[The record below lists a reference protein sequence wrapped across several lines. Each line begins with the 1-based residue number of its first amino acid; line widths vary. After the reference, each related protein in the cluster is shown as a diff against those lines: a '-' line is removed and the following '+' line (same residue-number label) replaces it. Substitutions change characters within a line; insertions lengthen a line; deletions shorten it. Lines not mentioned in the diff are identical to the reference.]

1 MDYKLRSVADI
12 ISGVVAKCIHTVTAD
27 IGVFVFSK
35 DKFIGLAMGGKNAE
49 FKEEV
54 VPFLKEAIKRMQQVI
69 EATEKKEIDISKD
82 DAMFAFNNKEGKFQ
96 HIDKP
101 KDENKNN

>member
-1 MDYKLRSVADI
+1 
-12 ISGVVAKCIHTVTAD
+12 
-27 IGVFVFSK
+27 
-35 DKFIGLAMGGKNAE
+35 MGK
-49 FKEEV
+49 
-54 VPFLKEAIKRMQQVI
+54 VI